1 MISNQLAKREAVD
14 VGSSLKKAIG
24 TGSGLGLAV
33 FAASYFGVVSDN
45 DGGNLVEA
53 LTNGGVIG
61 VLLGALLSYNVLSG
75 KSVYVMGEAE
85 AINRLTVD
93 YVAGVKIGQDVA
105 FVASIPPRDDENNA
119 PTISDNEK
127 RYDDCGSIVGC
138 VDCQLRNS
146 KQSTA
151 VKPNDN
157 AFTVREV
164 PGLPAHVHLKNMEV
178 DENMRRRGTGRTLVI
193 DGVEAWAREETDAE
207 CLTLEVEPSNIAAV
221 SLYESCGF
229 QFWEGEGSNIG
240 GAGGGKGG
248 ADASAVAATALGLM
262 KERNFMRKDIN

>member
-85 AINRLTVD
+85 AINRLTV
-93 YVAGVKIGQDVA
+93 GK
-105 FVASIPPRDDENNA
+105 F
-119 PTISDNEK
+119 
-127 RYDDCGSIVGC
+127 
-138 VDCQLRNS
+138 
-146 KQSTA
+146 
-151 VKPNDN
+151 
-157 AFTVREV
+157 
-164 PGLPAHVHLKNMEV
+164 
-178 DENMRRRGTGRTLVI
+178 
-193 DGVEAWAREETDAE
+193 
-207 CLTLEVEPSNIAAV
+207 
-221 SLYESCGF
+221 SLFFLSRPC
-229 QFWEGEGSNIG
+229 
-240 GAGGGKGG
+240 
-248 ADASAVAATALGLM
+248 T
-262 KERNFMRKDIN
+262 